1 MEDLILIN
9 TENVQITKEGRFL
22 FMQIYS
28 AIFPVKETLTQDIL
42 IKLVI
47 EWNQGSPHNKIT
59 NLDWDGQKRN
69 VKFKQENLS
78 LAIEEI
84 RRYNTIAIRFHQ
96 FDENNI
102 IWNTDI
108 VVNFNKHI
116 FSIKL
121 DRETTDKTTGFVPKF
136 KPPILVNM
144 LLNRNYIATDNGI
157 QISDRPISITKN
169 NYKIIE
175 DIICRK
181 IVCSMPVIY
190 VTKSWGMYPFRVQE
204 LAYNLRGVAHVFV
217 EDDTEVSKL
226 LKESCNGMN
235 SHHGSIGIYY
245 SGSSA
250 AYKIIIANKYKGR
263 EKVLIDRIVNIVS
276 RYVNQQARDRMLTW
290 EGVQNELLKLK
301 YASATEKKAEAES
314 EVSEVYK
321 NFATELKENE
331 NTIKEKERTIED
343 LNNRI
348 VALQVENQGLRAK
361 YERITEVPLLYYGIE
376 NELYDGE
383 IRDQVLEVLNSYLG
397 NIKKKT
403 RKEHILQDILEY
415 NEPTGTLS
423 AKREEIKHILKGYTK
438 VDESLKRNLKQ
449 FGFVIT
455 KDGGHYKLTYKG
467 DPRYM
472 FTMASS
478 GSDSRH
484 GGGNLASQINKN
496 LL

>member
-1 MEDLILIN
+1 
-9 TENVQITKEGRFL
+9 
-22 FMQIYS
+22 
-28 AIFPVKETLTQDIL
+28 
-42 IKLVI
+42 
-47 EWNQGSPHNKIT
+47 
-59 NLDWDGQKRN
+59 
-69 VKFKQENLS
+69 
-78 LAIEEI
+78 
-84 RRYNTIAIRFHQ
+84 
-96 FDENNI
+96 
-102 IWNTDI
+102 
-108 VVNFNKHI
+108 
-116 FSIKL
+116 
-121 DRETTDKTTGFVPKF
+121 
-136 KPPILVNM
+136 
-144 LLNRNYIATDNGI
+144 
-157 QISDRPISITKN
+157 
-169 NYKIIE
+169 
-175 DIICRK
+175 
-181 IVCSMPVIY
+181 
-190 VTKSWGMYPFRVQE
+190 MYPFRVQE

>member
-1 MEDLILIN
+1 
-9 TENVQITKEGRFL
+9 
-22 FMQIYS
+22 MQIYS
-28 AIFPVKETLTQDIL
+28 AIFPVKETLTQDVL

-47 EWNQGSPHNKIT
+47 EWNQGSPHNKID

-69 VKFKQENLS
+69 IKFEQENLS

-84 RRYNTIAIRFHQ
+84 CKYNTIAIRFHQ

-108 VVNFNKHI
+108 VVNFDKHI

-121 DRETTDKTTGFVPKF
+121 DRETTDKTTGFIPKF

-144 LLNRNYIATDNGI
+144 LLKRNYIATDKGI
-157 QISDRPISITKN
+157 AISDRAISITKT

-190 VTKSWGMYPFRVQE
+190 VTKSWGRYPFRVQE
-204 LAYNLRGVAHVFV
+204 LAYNLRGVAHVFA
-217 EDDTEVSKL
+217 EDDTEVSKI

-245 SGSSA
+245 PGSSI
-250 AYKIIIANKYKGR
+250 AYKIIATNKYEGR
-263 EKVLIDRIVNIVS
+263 DRILLDRIVNMVS
-276 RYVNQQARDRMLTW
+276 RYVNQQARDRMMTW

-321 NFATELKENE
+321 NFADELEEKGNIIKKKE

-348 VALQVENQGLRAK
+348 VALQAENQGLRAK
-361 YERITEVPLLYYGIE
+361 YERITDVPLLYYGME
-376 NELYDGE
+376 NELYEGE
-383 IRDQVLEVLNSYLG
+383 IKDQILEALNNQLG

-415 NEPTGTLS
+415 NEPTGTLN
-423 AKREEIKHILKGYTK
+423 ARRKEIKRILKGYTK
-438 VDESLKRNLKQ
+438 VDERLKRNLKQ

-455 KDGGHYKLTYKG
+455 KDGGHYKLTYKE

-472 FTMASS
+472 FIMASS
-478 GSDSRH
+478 GSDSKH

-496 LL
+496 ML